1 MTAPSTCLNRP
12 QENMV
17 LRFNK
22 VHRFYTGA
30 FVAPIWGINAH
41 SLRILF
47 APFGRTIIYSGKPLL
62 NKELRSW
69 TVRTPTV
76 KLKTSHVAPLTA
88 IPHHVRTVAL
98 WTGTWT

>member
-22 VHRFYTGA
+22 VHRFCIGA
-30 FVAPIWGINAH
+30 FLAPIWEVNAH
-41 SLRILF
+41 GLRILF

-76 KLKTSHVAPLTA
+76 KLKTSHVAPSTA